1 MHHHRYIAAK
11 VIKKIDMAKKKRII
25 LKYGYAKRLA
35 AVCGV
40 SRNTVSRALAW
51 NSDCDGE
58 NLIRRKAEELGYIK
72 QF

>member
-1 MHHHRYIAAK
+1 
-11 VIKKIDMAKKKRII
+11 MAKKKRII